1 MVPRRDV
8 RASVT
13 KSAARENWNVHAGA
27 LAVVGLAWLAILWT
41 HPDRQGLT
49 GFGDGLLVFLS
60 GAIAL
65 GYAVLS
71 SVAMLLIQ
79 RRRRAAW
86 MVHGGTVVVTAGTL
100 AAMFMVR

>member
-13 KSAARENWNVHAGA
+13 KSVASQNWNVHAGA
-27 LAVVGLAWLAILWT
+27 LAVVGLAWLAIFWT
-41 HPDRQGLT
+41 HPDRQGLN
-49 GFGDGLLVFLS
+49 GLGDGLLVFVS

-71 SVAMLLIQ
+71 SVAMLLLQ
-79 RRRRAAW
+79 RRPRAAW
-86 MVHGGTVVVTAGTL
+86 MVHGGTVVVTMGTL
-100 AAMFMVR
+100 AALFMVR